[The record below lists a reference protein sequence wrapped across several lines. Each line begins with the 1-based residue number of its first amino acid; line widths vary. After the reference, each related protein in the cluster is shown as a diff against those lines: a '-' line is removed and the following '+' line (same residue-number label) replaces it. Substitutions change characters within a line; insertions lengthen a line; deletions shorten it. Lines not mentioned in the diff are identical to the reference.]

1 MRIALLG
8 ASSTGK
14 TFMARKLEEIL
25 GVLYLAYQTRDWM
38 AECGYSSHSEVHA
51 AGPQKCME
59 FQKGLARKRD
69 ELFRSAPELFVT
81 DRCTLDNLVYYWVD
95 DAKSDTA
102 EGSAEFRSFCVDSF
116 LSAFDVAVLFD
127 FGVIP
132 FKEDGQRVGNP
143 MYHELTQLVYE
154 RVFTEVAA
162 RAPHKC
168 HRLSPFLVSPAD
180 RMSAILGLVDR
191 ASVTVN
197 GQEFFGGGCFDAV
210 REHDYGV

>member
-14 TFMARKLEEIL
+14 TFLARKMEELL
-25 GVLYLAYQTRDWM
+25 GVRYLAYETRNWM
-38 AECGYSSHSEVHA
+38 AECGYSSHPEVHA

-69 ELFRSAPELFVT
+69 ELFMSNPGPFVT

-102 EGSAEFRSFCVDSF
+102 EGSAEFRSFCLDSF
-116 LSAFDVAVLFD
+116 LSTFDVAVLFD

-132 FKEDGQRVGNP
+132 FREDGQRVGNP

-154 RVFTEVAA
+154 RVFAEAAA
-162 RAPHKC
+162 RSPHKC
-168 HRLSPFLVSPAD
+168 HRLPPFFVSPAD
-180 RMSAILGLVDR
+180 RISAILGLVNR
-191 ASVTVN
+191 ASVVVS
-197 GQEFFGGGCFDAV
+197 GREFFGGNCFDAV
-210 REHDYGV
+210 QKHDYGV